1 MEDVSDAVTI
11 NVRFSD
17 GKKLA
22 VHVSLRWTVEM
33 LKCLLA
39 DKCEIDVD
47 QQRLIYNGRF
57 LKDDHTLITY
67 GLESGNTVHLIR
79 GSVPAASNDPENK
92 TTASSPTTIPPVVS
106 IEERTMSGVASSLF
120 TTLDLNGVGD
130 NGGMLRDQ
138 LPDFDQILQQLTQDP
153 NMMMTNPGETL
164 TQSLPNTN
172 PLLNLRMLVV
182 VDKPESKEM
191 ASRATSGQSGAN
203 RTNAAAT
210 HPAGTD
216 RSAPPVEFGF
226 TSDPNSM
233 TGLMQNPDLISQ
245 GTLTPVTREL
255 LLFFTASLAKTTS
268 PVIMSR
274 FHSHSNKK
282 PRNLREDPLAWNN
295 KGIIAKNHGWMKY
308 GIEPQ
313 KSYIHPMVWGEILIE
328 ANGNSPHNPGVYYAP
343 EVTLNILSQEQLEKQ
358 GFQVTYDGNRCSLS
372 LMFKDKEIKR
382 FDEDRLRRMHNHY
395 MQEYFESISKEGEG
409 LEQDTIN
416 IKGNLYTTKVQSFT
430 DFVAFLNLVKLDDV
444 VSQEWDYFR
453 KRFNMVVKW
462 FFNHYLNRSLPGNI
476 PPIINEFDMVGEI
489 KWLNPKGNG
498 EEIRRCYM
506 NFLEILTSHYKTA
519 RAPRQGNMDTML
531 GPARRDK
538 ECHHQGEIG
547 RDGAQ
552 WRRPAVL
559 KEKGNIEHFG
569 VQLEDTNEG
578 PEEPIQGH
586 YKGNQNLYAESSSK
600 VKEEYGPST
609 DNSSD
614 DFTVIT

>member
-1 MEDVSDAVTI
+1 MSSFIPYSTRRPRIQRGSLGLDNNWYQSKNLGSMRREQQLEFIQRKLRRENQEQIGSCIRKISDECKNMLNNKMKEVMRHNTNLNQPTNNDKFKNYKCFQCKQLGHIVKTCPMDSKMENTDA
-11 NVRFSD
+11 
-17 GKKLA
+17 KKETKKRMEGIIA
-22 VHVSLRWTVEM
+22 PKPTV
-33 LKCLLA
+33 
-39 DKCEIDVD
+39 
-47 QQRLIYNGRF
+47 
-57 LKDDHTLITY
+57 LITY
-67 GLESGNTVHLIR
+67 PETVHFSTTCMLKGTDLAGWDEVWYVSNKIDR
-79 GSVPAASNDPENK
+79 HVCYKLDTFCNIKEEFSVTKLENHRK
-92 TTASSPTTIPPVVS
+92 F
-106 IEERTMSGVASSLF
+106 LF
-120 TTLDLNGVGD
+120 TY
-130 NGGMLRDQ
+130 
-138 LPDFDQILQQLTQDP
+138 
-153 NMMMTNPGETL
+153 
-164 TQSLPNTN
+164 
-172 PLLNLRMLVV
+172 
-182 VDKPESKEM
+182 
-191 ASRATSGQSGAN
+191 
-203 RTNAAAT
+203 
-210 HPAGTD
+210 
-216 RSAPPVEFGF
+216 
-226 TSDPNSM
+226 
-233 TGLMQNPDLISQ
+233 GL
-245 GTLTPVTREL
+245 
-255 LLFFTASLAKTTS
+255 
-268 PVIMSR
+268 
-274 FHSHSNKK
+274 
-282 PRNLREDPLAWNN
+282 
-295 KGIIAKNHGWMKY
+295 
-308 GIEPQ
+308 
-313 KSYIHPMVWGEILIE
+313 GEILIE
-328 ANGNSPHNPGVYYAP
+328 ANGNSHIIPGVYYAP

-476 PPIINEFDMVGEI
+476 PPIINGVEIHLFDLYKIMENLGGYLSVHFSQEFDMVGEI
-489 KWLNPKGNG
+489 MGLSKGNG

-519 RAPRQGNMDTML
+519 KAPRQGNMDTML
-531 GPARRDK
+531 GPARRDR

-559 KEKGNIEHFG
+559 KEKGNIEHVG
-569 VQLEDTNEG
+569 VQLEDTNEV

-586 YKGNQNLYAESSSK
+586 YKGNQNSYAESSSR
-600 VKEEYGPST
+600 VKKEYGPST